1 MGFLDLAKERYSVRK
16 FTDRPIEQEKLDQIL
31 QAALVAPTARNSQ
44 PWRIHVLRSEEALE
58 KVNALSRCIFGAPVV
73 LLFTYDRNEEWKSPL
88 EDGVHAGVED
98 ASIVATHVMLE
109 AWELGI
115 GSLWVNLFPNTETER
130 AFDLPE
136 SERSVLLMPIGYAA
150 QDSEPSEKHAASRP
164 VDELVSYR

>member
-1 MGFLDLAKERYSVRK
+1 MVFIDLAKERYSVRK
-16 FTDRPIEQEKLDQIL
+16 FSDRPVEQEKLDRIIE
-31 QAALVAPTARNSQ
+31 AALVAPTAKNSQ
-44 PWRIHVLRSEEALE
+44 PWRMYVLKSEEALA
-58 KVNALSRCIFGAPVV
+58 KINALSRCIFGAPVV

-109 AWELGI
+109 AWVQGL

-136 SERSVLLMPIGYAA
+136 SERSVLLMPIGYA
-150 QDSEPSEKHAASRP
+150 DEGSGPSERHALSRP
-164 VDELVSYR
+164 ADELVRYL